1 VRALDIQHGSNNY
14 SNVVEYFSFTGYPP
28 CRDHLA
34 ARLAEPPPS
43 RIQLLVGPR
52 QVGKTTLLLDLA
64 EAWAGQALYG
74 AADAPEAALP
84 GFWERTWA
92 EAERLAQAGPA
103 VLLVDEVHHVAD
115 WSGRLKSQWDRLRR
129 RRLPL
134 HVVVSG
140 SSALLVGAGS
150 RESLAGRFERTVLTH
165 WSARSIADAFGVR
178 PEEAARAVVL
188 TGGYPGAFPL
198 RGDPPR
204 WRAYVRDAI
213 LEPAIGRDILAT
225 RSLQRP
231 ALLRQL
237 FALAAGMPAAIVSL
251 QKLQGQ
257 LHDRGAL
264 ETIAH
269 YLALL
274 ADAFIVVGLE
284 KFSPRVHRR
293 RSAPPKLVVLDNG
306 LLAAIGSTTPPD
318 AGNDRARFGSW
329 VENACLAFAV
339 NEGQHVSY
347 WREEPF
353 EVDGVIDGS
362 WGKWAIEV
370 TTGAAGPE
378 HLRGLGEFTKRHPE
392 YRPLLVTSP
401 GRSAAPVAGVPT
413 ITWQQ
418 FLLDGPAA
426 SL

>member
-1 VRALDIQHGSNNY
+1 
-14 SNVVEYFSFTGYPP
+14 
-28 CRDHLA
+28 
-34 ARLAEPPPS
+34 
-43 RIQLLVGPR
+43 
-52 QVGKTTLLLDLA
+52 
-64 EAWAGQALYG
+64 
-74 AADAPEAALP
+74 
-84 GFWERTWA
+84 
-92 EAERLAQAGPA
+92 
-103 VLLVDEVHHVAD
+103 
-115 WSGRLKSQWDRLRR
+115 
-129 RRLPL
+129 
-134 HVVVSG
+134 
-140 SSALLVGAGS
+140 
-150 RESLAGRFERTVLTH
+150 
-165 WSARSIADAFGVR
+165 
-178 PEEAARAVVL
+178 
-188 TGGYPGAFPL
+188 
-198 RGDPPR
+198 
-204 WRAYVRDAI
+204 
-213 LEPAIGRDILAT
+213 
-225 RSLQRP
+225 
-231 ALLRQL
+231 
-237 FALAAGMPAAIVSL
+237 
-251 QKLQGQ
+251 
-257 LHDRGAL
+257 
-264 ETIAH
+264 
-269 YLALL
+269 
-274 ADAFIVVGLE
+274 
-284 KFSPRVHRR
+284 
-293 RSAPPKLVVLDNG
+293 VLDNG